1 MNISAKAKKK
11 MAERKHSHYFK
22 PVPAG
27 VTHIDVYRLLAMFN
41 VTDQAIGHAVK
52 KLLVAGGRGAGKDER
67 KDIQEAIDTLQR
79 KLEMMDE
86 DNTDVVTADV
96 VTPDQDGWIKF
107 TGDKCPVDPNWII
120 QARLQDGSVTG
131 YREAGRFTWSD
142 AACVSPIVAYRGR

>member
-1 MNISAKAKKK
+1 MT
-11 MAERKHSHYFK
+11 RKHSHYFK

-27 VTHIDVYRLLAMFN
+27 VTHIDVYRLLAMFS

-86 DNTDVVTADV
+86 DASVVVA
-96 VTPDQDGWIKF
+96 PDPDGWIPH
-107 TGDKCPVDPNWII
+107 TGNNRPVDADCVV
-120 QARLQDGSVTG
+120 QVRLADGTVTG
-131 YREAGRFTWSD
+131 FKQAGGFAWAD
-142 AACVSPIVAYRGR
+142 MPCVSRIVAYRGAADVR